1 MAKMRVQGSRIII
14 GPPGEVT
21 INFDNHI
28 TEVSM
33 RDEGG
38 LHTWTASGQ
47 TFQTNCEDGSKYT
60 FNVTL
65 ADGYIL
71 DQATGLGG
79 DFGVISTVV
88 RETSFTVTG
97 GLAGVSGTITL
108 TSKATASVPTP
119 DWANCFVKTS
129 AGNKA
134 VEKVWIK
141 QNGQLV
147 TVYEAQEPEPQVIGP
162 YLTFKSETPFTLNAI
177 APTMGSKWDGILEYS
192 TDTITW
198 TEWNKELISSGKFNT
213 LYLRGE
219 NNTTMGRPFELT
231 GDEISAYG
239 NIENLLDYK
248 IVASGGHPTMK
259 VNAFE
264 KLFGGSNLVRP
275 PSLGFITVANYACMR
290 MFRGCTKLKVLPL
303 IHATSIGQ
311 TSLAYMF
318 DGCTNIKLSTTQTEE
333 YKYEWR
339 IPQQGTA
346 SSLGNYWNN
355 KTFINTGGT
364 FTGSPSANTTYYTTE
379 EPV

>member
-1 MAKMRVQGSRIII
+1 MATVSGVWKWNFNNYDTSNFSGSQS
-14 GPPGEVT
+14 VT
-21 INFDNHI
+21 FTSNNN
-28 TEVSM
+28 E
-33 RDEGG
+33 
-38 LHTWTASGQ
+38 
-47 TFQTNCEDGSKYT
+47 
-60 FNVTL
+60 FNSISWNPM
-65 ADGYIL
+65 DYIL
-71 DQATGLGG
+71 QYWSGPVTVFEYGG
-79 DFGVISTVV
+79 WENRDYEEMDFGATEQTVS
-88 RETSFTVTG
+88 EDFYNF
-97 GLAGVSGTITL
+97 L
-108 TSKATASVPTP
+108 TANATQQAAPSIPTP
-119 DWANCFVKTS
+119 DWANCFVKTAS
-129 AGNKA
+129 GNKA

-147 TVYEAQEPEPQVIGP
+147 TVYEAQEPEPPVIGP
-162 YLTFKSETPFTLNAI
+162 YLTFKSDTPFTLNAI
-177 APTMGSKWDGILEYS
+177 APTFGSKWDGILEYS

-198 TEWNKELISSGKFNT
+198 TEWNKELVSSGKFNT

-264 KLFGGSNLVRP
+264 KLFGGANLVRP
-275 PSLGFITVANYACMR
+275 PSLGFIAVANYACMR
-290 MFRGCTKLKVLPL
+290 MFRGCAKLKVLPL

-339 IPQQGTA
+339 IPQQGTT

-355 KTFINTGGT
+355 NTFINTGGT

>member
-1 MAKMRVQGSRIII
+1 MATVSGVWVWNETIDFSSVII
-14 GPPGEVT
+14 GSNGWQTIPVNFTSNGEEYT
-21 INFDNHI
+21 SI
-28 TEVSM
+28 TVRQYM
-33 RDEGG
+33 RESQRDMEYDSITVYPYQSNAFTDENYR
-38 LHTWTASGQ
+38 T
-47 TFQTNCEDGSKYT
+47 
-60 FNVTL
+60 V
-65 ADGYIL
+65 
-71 DQATGLGG
+71 
-79 DFGVISTVV
+79 DFGSEPQTIISD
-88 RETSFTVTG
+88 RFYNFFI
-97 GLAGVSGTITL
+97 AN
-108 TSKATASVPTP
+108 ATQQAEPVPTP
-119 DWANCFVKTS
+119 DWANCFVKTAS
-129 AGNKA
+129 GNKA

-162 YLTFKSETPFTLNAI
+162 YLTFKSDTPFTLNAI
-177 APTMGSKWDGILEYS
+177 APSFGSKWDGILEYS

-198 TEWNKELISSGKFNT
+198 TEWNKEIISSGKFNT

-219 NNTTMGRPFELT
+219 DNTTMGRPFELT

-264 KLFGGSNLVRP
+264 RLFGGSNLVRP
-275 PSLGFITVANYACMR
+275 PSLGFITVASYACMR

-318 DGCTNIKLSTTQTEE
+318 DGCKNIKLSTTKTEE

-339 IPQQGTA
+339 IPQQGTT